1 MLIRIVATTSSLES
15 QGLSVIP
22 EINRCRYMKEDG
34 GFEEITEGLCKRG
47 IIVSDKINTS
57 SDK

>member
-1 MLIRIVATTSSLES
+1 MATTSSLET

-47 IIVSDKINTS
+47 IIVSDKINTF